1 MFRHQLRD
9 DFFTILQSRL
19 KRAVALLQFSFVA
32 SIFRLER
39 LRAVLE
45 EFSLPLI
52 EHRRVELQLLAD
64 RAYRF
69 PLHKVSLQNRDLL
82 CSAEVSS
89 LASCHHIR
97 ASISGARIL
106 GISNYGKFRFQL
118 RQDS

>member
-1 MFRHQLRD
+1 
-9 DFFTILQSRL
+9 
-19 KRAVALLQFSFVA
+19 
-32 SIFRLER
+32 
-39 LRAVLE
+39 
-45 EFSLPLI
+45 
-52 EHRRVELQLLAD
+52 
-64 RAYRF
+64 
-69 PLHKVSLQNRDLL
+69 VSLQNRDLL